1 MILLSTY
8 ISSGIYYLI
17 NLIPLAFIIFN
28 IYLGLTFL
36 IKRNLKLNLML
47 ALCQFTWILIVL
59 TILFITGILG
69 GHFDFSL
76 LTNGCVLYSLK
87 LFEEGVTTA
96 TLLNL
101 VLFIPYGF
109 LSTIMFKKVRE
120 RWIYAVLV
128 GLIFTVTIECLQIF
142 IGRFVQLEDIL
153 MNILGTYIGYLLCM
167 QVLRLK
173 TKFYLL

>member
-8 ISSGIYYLI
+8 ISSGIHYLI
-17 NLIPLAFIIFN
+17 NLIPLAFITFIS
-28 IYLGLTFL
+28 YLGLTFL
-36 IKRNLKLNLML
+36 IKRNLKLSLML
-47 ALCQFTWILIVL
+47 ALCQFTWIWIVL

-69 GHFDFSL
+69 AHFDFSL
-76 LTNGCVLYSLK
+76 LTNGYVLYSLN
-87 LFEEGVTTA
+87 LFEEGITPA

-101 VLFIPYGF
+101 ILFIPYGF
-109 LSTIMFKKVRE
+109 LSTIIFKKVRE
-120 RWIYAVLV
+120 GWSYAVLV
-128 GLIFTVTIECLQIF
+128 GLTFTVTIESLQIF

-153 MNILGTYIGYLLCM
+153 MNTLGTYIGYLLCT

>member
-69 GHFDFSL
+69 GDFSL
-76 LTNGCVLYSLK
+76 LINGCVLYSLK

-101 VLFIPYGF
+101 ILFIPYGF